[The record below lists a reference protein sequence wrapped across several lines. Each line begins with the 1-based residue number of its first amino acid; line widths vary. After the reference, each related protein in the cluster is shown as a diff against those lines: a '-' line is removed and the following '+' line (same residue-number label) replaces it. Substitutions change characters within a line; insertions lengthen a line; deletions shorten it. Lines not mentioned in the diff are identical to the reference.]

1 MNFIE
6 TEFEGLFVIKPKIIE
21 DERGWF
27 MRTYSEDFFK
37 KNIQNFSSKWIQMN
51 HSFSREKNT
60 WRGFH
65 FQIPPFQETKLV
77 RCVKGRI
84 IDYVIDLRKNSK
96 TFLKNYKIEL
106 SAENKKMIY
115 IPKGF
120 AHGFIT
126 LETNTELIYLH
137 DQYYNP
143 EYESGIRF
151 DDPLFQ
157 IDIGTQPEHVSQ
169 RDLSHNLL
177 SNNFKGF

>member
-6 TEFEGLFVIKPKIIE
+6 TEIEGLFVIKPTTIE
-21 DERGWF
+21 DNRGWF
-27 MRTYSEDFFK
+27 MRTYSEDIFQ
-37 KNIQNFSSKWIQMN
+37 KNIQNFPEKWIQMN
-51 HSFSREKNT
+51 HSFSREINT

-77 RCVKGRI
+77 RCVSGGI
-84 IDYVIDLRKNSK
+84 IDFVIDLRKNSK

-106 SAENKKMIY
+106 SAKNQKMIY

-151 DDPLFQ
+151 DDPFLQ
-157 IDIGTQPEHVSQ
+157 IDLGIQPEHVSQ
-169 RDLSHNLL
+169 RDLTHKLL